1 MFLQYNSEFPKAII
15 SKADGLVSLIRKTD
29 CAFTISLLLLL
40 LLLLLEISGLF
51 NKASENYIP
60 IDEIKKRLSH
70 GLSSFITTYEK
81 MIELE
86 LLNNQLKSGFL

>member
-29 CAFTISLLLLL
+29 CAFTISLLLL